1 MRYMHHRANNLL
13 LCGKSSDADIQ
24 EEHKRLGMRPAGLT
38 LEITE
43 GAAIADPAYIAE
55 LPRRL
60 PDVRLSIADFGVGH
74 SSLVNLGRLPFAEVK
89 IDRSFVTGCEASRE
103 DLAVVRSVVDLA
115 HALGVRAVAEGI
127 ETAEQQRQF
136 SASAAISPKVS
147 ISPDRC
153 RPRTSSTGARRG
165 IERRGVRPERPS
177 NLPSFIPTCMGP
189 VVSGRGKH
197 AVVDFLKSGFGSSSE
212 AIG

>member
-103 DLAVVRSVVDLA
+103 DLADYSSVVDLA
-115 HALGVRAVAEGI
+115 CWACGRLPKAL
-127 ETAEQQRQF
+127 RQPNSSGS
-136 SASAAISPKVS
+136 SAPRLRS
-147 ISPDRC
+147 
-153 RPRTSSTGARRG
+153 RPRFPFRQIDAGRG
-165 IERRGVRPERPS
+165 RPRLVRGVE
-177 NLPSFIPTCMGP
+177 
-189 VVSGRGKH
+189 
-197 AVVDFLKSGFGSSSE
+197 SSAE
-212 AIG
+212 A